1 MRNPQENPQPNAPRT
16 RTASGPP
23 WTDPPPRR
31 DPARRKVRHQ
41 DPRQRGRSNPARCA
55 DTYGGL
61 RAAQA
66 ASLRDALTLM
76 HDRGE
81 GELHFATLTRALRA
95 LDGER
100 RARLVTV
107 PPPGET

>member
-1 MRNPQENPQPNAPRT
+1 MRNPQENLRSPT
-16 RTASGPP
+16 RREPEPHPGRHGPA
-23 WTDPPPRR
+23 PPRR

-95 LDGER
+95 LDGEH

>member
-1 MRNPQENPQPNAPRT
+1 M
-16 RTASGPP
+16 
-23 WTDPPPRR
+23 
-31 DPARRKVRHQ
+31 RHQ

-66 ASLRDALTLM
+66 LAAQAAGPRDALTLM

-81 GELHFATLTRALRA
+81 GELHSATLTRALRA

-100 RARLVTV
+100 RARLVTA
-107 PPPGET
+107 PPPGEA